1 MKIAVFFPGI
11 GYHCD
16 KPLLY
21 YARKLVQE
29 YGYEKI
35 VMQEYSYNGKNIRG
49 DKKKMQEAFESLY
62 AQAEKKLE
70 EIAFDEY
77 SEVLFISKSVGTI
90 IASAYAEKYKIKC
103 CQILYTPVEQTF
115 MFEHD
120 DAIAFIGTADP
131 WSDRSEEHTLNS
143 SHRCISY
150 AVFCLKKKKNNKY
163 TLTTVN
169 DRATTLQLSHYYNH
183 IPTT

>member
-35 VMQEYSYNGKNIRG
+35 VML
-49 DKKKMQEAFESLY
+49 QEAFESLY

-90 IASAYAEKYKIKC
+90 IASAYAKKYKIKC
-103 CQILYTPVEQTF
+103 CQILYTPLEQTF

-131 WSDRSEEHTLNS
+131 WSDVKKVIECSKNQ
-143 SHRCISY
+143 
-150 AVFCLKKKKNNKY
+150 AVPIYVYEDANHSLEKENILQNIDILKNVMEKTQKY
-163 TLTTVN
+163 L
-169 DRATTLQLSHYYNH
+169 R
-183 IPTT
+183 

>member
-49 DKKKMQEAFESLY
+49 DKKKMQEAFECLY

-90 IASAYAEKYKIKC
+90 ITSAYAEKYKINAARFC
-103 CQILYTPVEQTF
+103 IP
-115 MFEHD
+115 
-120 DAIAFIGTADP
+120 
-131 WSDRSEEHTLNS
+131 RLN
-143 SHRCISY
+143 RLL
-150 AVFCLKKKKNNKY
+150 CLNMMM
-163 TLTTVN
+163 
-169 DRATTLQLSHYYNH
+169 QLHLLELR
-183 IPTT
+183 IRGAM

>member
-49 DKKKMQEAFESLY
+49 DKKKMQEAFECLY

-77 SEVLFISKSVGTI
+77 SEVLFKG
-90 IASAYAEKYKIKC
+90 
-103 CQILYTPVEQTF
+103 
-115 MFEHD
+115 
-120 DAIAFIGTADP
+120 
-131 WSDRSEEHTLNS
+131 
-143 SHRCISY
+143 
-150 AVFCLKKKKNNKY
+150 
-163 TLTTVN
+163 
-169 DRATTLQLSHYYNH
+169 LSLGG
-183 IPTT
+183 